1 MTSRTRFAALACVL
15 ALMTLSACAQLGIA
29 PAQSFDQKLAYAEQ
43 VDTAVLTASTASLRA
58 QQISSSDHEHVI
70 TIADQAKGLIDSAKL
85 LSTTDPAG
93 ANAKLALATS
103 VLTQLQQYLN
113 SRKGK

>member
-1 MTSRTRFAALACVL
+1 MRRLLLPLPLLVL
-15 ALMTLSACAQLGIA
+15 LLCSCAQLGIA

-43 VDTAVLTASTASLRA
+43 VDTAVLTASTAALRA
-58 QQISSSDHEHVI
+58 QQISSADHEHVI
-70 TIADQAKGLIDSAKL
+70 AIADQVKGLIDSAKL

-103 VLTQLQQYLN
+103 VLTQLQTYLN

>member
-1 MTSRTRFAALACVL
+1 MITRTRFATLACVL
-15 ALMTLSACAQLGIA
+15 FALSACAQLGLA

-58 QQISSSDHEHVI
+58 QQITSDDHQKVI
-70 TIADQAKGLIDSAKL
+70 AMADQAKGLIDSAKL
-85 LSTTDPAG
+85 LSTTDPTG
-93 ANAKLALATS
+93 ANAKLVLATS
-103 VLTQLQQYLN
+103 VLTQLQTYLN

>member
-1 MTSRTRFAALACVL
+1 MRHPRLLLLPLLLVL
-15 ALMTLSACAQLGIA
+15 CSCAQLGITK
-29 PAQSFDQKLAYAEQ
+29 AQSFDQKLAYAEQ

>member
-1 MTSRTRFAALACVL
+1 MYPLRLPLFLTLILLA
-15 ALMTLSACAQLGIA
+15 SCAQLGLA

-43 VDTAVLTASTASLRA
+43 VDTAVLTASTAALRA
-58 QQISSSDHEHVI
+58 EQISSDDHAKVI
-70 TIADQAKGLIDSAKL
+70 AMADQAKGLIDSAKL
-85 LSTTDPAG
+85 LSTTDPTG

>member
-1 MTSRTRFAALACVL
+1 MIARTRLVTLACVL
-15 ALMTLSACAQLGIA
+15 TLFALSGCTQLGIA

-43 VDTAVLTASTASLRA
+43 VDTAVLTASTVSLRA
-58 QQISSSDHEHVI
+58 QQISSDDHEKVI
-70 TIADQAKGLIDSAKL
+70 TMADQAKGLIDSAKL

-103 VLTQLQQYLN
+103 VLTQLQTYLN